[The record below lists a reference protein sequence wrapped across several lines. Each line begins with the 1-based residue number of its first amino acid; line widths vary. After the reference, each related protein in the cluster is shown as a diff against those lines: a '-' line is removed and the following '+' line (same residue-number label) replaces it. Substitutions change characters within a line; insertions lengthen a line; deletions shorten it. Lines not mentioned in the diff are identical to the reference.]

1 MKTENKS
8 RFYDEMKESLMRLKP
23 EEMEITFKRIDK
35 QNRKRLHGCTLQ
47 MPGAVAAPTFYLE
60 DLYEAYLNGTAA
72 EDIAQSLINYAKEN
86 NLDTLPGGIDIED
99 YSSVRK
105 NLGLIVIG
113 EEKNKDYLKE
123 MIYRKIEDLALI
135 PIIFTNDERGTGCIK
150 IREEFLEMWGVT
162 ADEVMEEAFENAPRI
177 MPPTFRQLSDIICTV
192 QDERGDDELFVISN
206 RYYAGG
212 AAVAFYPGFL
222 DCIGTALNKD
232 LFILP
237 SSVNELIL
245 VTDSGQDPEKEVFIS
260 FSRCRHENE
269 RLKGFTIKS
278 VWFKIFCRLI
288 KSMMR
293 RVGQERMPERNT
305 AVSPRGCRRAASV
318 LIRNCLKTSSE
329 RPQSGPATPLA
340 SNEVVLWPEA
350 LF

>member
-86 NLDTLPGGIDIED
+86 NLDTLPGGIDIEE

-222 DCIGTALNKD
+222 DCIGTALNED
-232 LFILP
+232 RFILP
-237 SSVNELIL
+237 SSVNALIL
-245 VTDSGQDPEKEVFIS
+245 GTDSGQDPEKRLQIVKEVNRTQVEPGDVLTDAVYHY
-260 FSRCRHENE
+260 SRR
-269 RLKGFTIKS
+269 KGGFHKLLP
-278 VWFKIFCRLI
+278 V
-288 KSMMR
+288 
-293 RVGQERMPERNT
+293 Q
-305 AVSPRGCRRAASV
+305 A
-318 LIRNCLKTSSE
+318 
-329 RPQSGPATPLA
+329 
-340 SNEVVLWPEA
+340 
-350 LF
+350 